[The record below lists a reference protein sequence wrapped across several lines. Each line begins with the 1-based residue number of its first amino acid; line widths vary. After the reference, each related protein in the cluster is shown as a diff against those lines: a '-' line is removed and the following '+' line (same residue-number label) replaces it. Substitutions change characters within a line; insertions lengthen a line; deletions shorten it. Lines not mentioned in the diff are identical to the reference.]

1 MDINEVVKKYSD
13 EERNTYRLLAEKTQE
28 LLSSILKDKSIVP
41 HSITFREKDP
51 EILKKKILRETKNY
65 ENPLADITDLA
76 GVRIITYFPSD
87 VDKISSIIQQELLNR
102 DSHLL
107 LLLN

>member
-1 MDINEVVKKYSD
+1 MDINEVIKKYSD
-13 EERNTYRLLAEKTQE
+13 EDRNTYRLLSEKTQE
-28 LLSSILKDKSIVP
+28 LLSSILKDKGVVP

-51 EILKKKILRETKNY
+51 ESLKKKTLRETKNY